1 VKGSLGEEASEYE
14 ERGLI
19 QAMSQENVELA
30 RRAYDALNR
39 RDLPTYLALMDADV
53 EAVPRVAV
61 IEGGYHGHDG
71 IRRWWEHLVDFLP
84 DIVLD
89 MVTVRDFGDLT
100 VISGRMRGHAAGS
113 DTPIDEPVWTVAEWR
128 DGKCVWWGTYD
139 TEAEA
144 VQAVRLRA

>member
-1 VKGSLGEEASEYE
+1 
-14 ERGLI
+14 
-19 QAMSQENVELA
+19 MSQENVELA
-30 RRAYDALNR
+30 RQAYGALNR
-39 RDLPTYLALMDADV
+39 RDLPAYLDLMDANV

-71 IRRWWEHLVDFLP
+71 IRRWWGHLAAFLP
-84 DIVLD
+84 DIILD
-89 MVTVRDFGDLT
+89 IDAVRDFGDLT

-113 DTPIDEPVWTVAEWR
+113 HTPVDEPVWTAAEWR

-144 VQAVRLRA
+144 VLAARLRE